1 MALHV
6 VNEAKRCLQCKKPLC
21 KKCGCPIK
29 TPIPQMIQAFLE
41 GQINEAGKMIFD
53 NNPLS
58 LICSLICNH
67 ENQCEGNCILN
78 KKGMLSLLA
87 RNLHFLIGDFLHFIT
102 GADRIVLEEKTK
114 NWYLGTMMIT
124 QK

>member
-78 KKGMLSLLA
+78 KKGMPIHISSIENYISDNYLSKFNPIL
-87 RNLHFLIGDFLHFIT
+87 
-102 GADRIVLEEKTK
+102 TK
-114 NWYLGTMMIT
+114 KI
-124 QK
+124 